1 MAFLRHSLILLF
13 LLAIAAGTGRAQTVS
28 GKPVPRVPDANG
40 WFALLNGKDLSGWMT
55 FDPGAWSVVRSGE
68 LGGRGPRSY
77 LFSPGTY
84 RNFILEAEA
93 RLNAKGDS
101 GIVLRAALET
111 GTPKGYEVQLCNTG
125 DDAQKTGSL
134 YNFQKVT
141 ESKIPD
147 DQWSKQTVAVIG
159 NRILIQV
166 NGKLLVDYPD
176 KESTY
181 TEGHIA
187 FQQHGQASQVNY
199 KNVRIKPLPDDIAA
213 ALVGLEKVFLS
224 LGEKKKPAA
233 PAKLN

>member
-13 LLAIAAGTGRAQTVS
+13 LLAIAASTGRAQTVS
-28 GKPVPRVPDANG
+28 GKPVPRVPDAAG
-40 WFALLNGKDLSGWMT
+40 WFGLFNGKDLSGWMT
-55 FDPGAWSVVRSGE
+55 FDPGAWSVVGVE
-68 LGGRGPRSY
+68 LSGRGPRSY

-84 RNFILEAEA
+84 RNFILQAEA

-111 GTPKGYEVQLCNTG
+111 GAPKGYEVQLCNTG

-141 ESKIPD
+141 ESAIAD

-187 FQQHGQASQVNY
+187 FQQHDQASQVNF

-213 ALVGLEKVFLS
+213 ALTGLEKVFPTLA
-224 LGEKKKPAA
+224 EKKKPAA

>member
-13 LLAIAAGTGRAQTVS
+13 LLAIAASTGRAQTVS
-28 GKPVPRVPDANG
+28 GKPVPRVPDAAG
-40 WFALLNGKDLSGWMT
+40 WFGLFNGKDLSGWMT
-55 FDPGAWSVVRSGE
+55 FDPGAWSVVGVE
-68 LGGRGPRSY
+68 LSGRGPRSY

-84 RNFILEAEA
+84 RNFILQAEV

-111 GTPKGYEVQLCNTG
+111 GAPKGYEVQLCNTG

-141 ESKIPD
+141 ESAIAD

-187 FQQHGQASQVNY
+187 FQQHDQASQVNF

-213 ALVGLEKVFLS
+213 ALTGLEKVFPTLA
-224 LGEKKKPAA
+224 EKKKPAA

>member
-1 MAFLRHSLILLF
+1 MAFLRYSLILLF

-55 FDPGAWSVVRSGE
+55 FDPAAWSVVRSGE

-84 RNFILEAEA
+84 RNFILQAEA

-147 DQWSKQTVAVIG
+147 DHWSKQTVAVIG

-187 FQQHGQASQVNY
+187 FQQHDQASQVNY

-213 ALVGLEKVFLS
+213 ALVGLEKVFPS
-224 LGEKKKPAA
+224 LGEKKKPSA

>member
-13 LLAIAAGTGRAQTVS
+13 LLAIAASTGRAQTVS
-28 GKPVPRVPDANG
+28 GKPVPRVPDAAG
-40 WFALLNGKDLSGWMT
+40 WFGLFNGKDLSGWMT
-55 FDPGAWSVVRSGE
+55 FDPGAWSVVGVE
-68 LGGRGPRSY
+68 LSGRGPRSY

-84 RNFILEAEA
+84 RNFILQAEV

-111 GTPKGYEVQLCNTG
+111 GAPKGYEVQLCNTG

-141 ESKIPD
+141 ESAIAD

-187 FQQHGQASQVNY
+187 FQQHDQASQVNF

-213 ALVGLEKVFLS
+213 ALTGLERVFPTLA
-224 LGEKKKPAA
+224 EKKKPAA

>member
-1 MAFLRHSLILLF
+1 MILLL
-13 LLAIAAGTGRAQTVS
+13 LLAMAASTGRAQTVS
-28 GKPVPRVPDANG
+28 GKPVPRVPDAAG
-40 WFALLNGKDLSGWMT
+40 WFGLFNGKDLSGWMT

-68 LGGRGPRSY
+68 LSGRGPRSY
-77 LFSPGTY
+77 LFSPGSY
-84 RNFILEAEA
+84 RNFILQAET

-111 GTPKGYEVQLCNTG
+111 GAPKGYEVQLCNTG

-134 YNFQKVT
+134 YNSQKVT
-141 ESKIPD
+141 ESAIAD

-187 FQQHGQASQVNY
+187 FQQHNQASQVNF

-213 ALVGLEKVFLS
+213 ALVGLEKVFPS

>member
-13 LLAIAAGTGRAQTVS
+13 LLAIAASTGRAQTVS
-28 GKPVPRVPDANG
+28 GKPVPRVPDAAG
-40 WFALLNGKDLSGWMT
+40 WFGLFNGKDLSGWMT
-55 FDPGAWSVVRSGE
+55 FDPGAWSVVGVE
-68 LGGRGPRSY
+68 LSGRGPRSY
-77 LFSPGTY
+77 LFSPGSY
-84 RNFILEAEA
+84 RNFILQAEA

-111 GTPKGYEVQLCNTG
+111 GAPKGYEVQLCNTG

-141 ESKIPD
+141 ESAIAD

-187 FQQHGQASQVNY
+187 FQQHDQASQVNF

-213 ALVGLEKVFLS
+213 ALTGLEKVFPTLA
-224 LGEKKKPAA
+224 EKKKPAA

>member
-1 MAFLRHSLILLF
+1 
-13 LLAIAAGTGRAQTVS
+13 
-28 GKPVPRVPDANG
+28 
-40 WFALLNGKDLSGWMT
+40 MT

-68 LGGRGPRSY
+68 LSGRGPRSY
-77 LFSPGTY
+77 LFSPGSY
-84 RNFILEAEA
+84 RNFILQAETK
-93 RLNAKGDS
+93 LNAKGDS

-111 GTPKGYEVQLCNTG
+111 GAPKGYEVQLCNTG

-134 YNFQKVT
+134 YNSQKVT
-141 ESKIPD
+141 ESAIAD
-147 DQWSKQTVAVIG
+147 DEWSKQTVAVIG

-187 FQQHGQASQVNY
+187 FQQHNQASQVNF

-213 ALVGLEKVFLS
+213 ALTGLEKVFPALA
-224 LGEKKKPAA
+224 EKKKPAA
-233 PAKLN
+233 AAKLN

>member
-84 RNFILEAEA
+84 RNFILQAEA

-134 YNFQKVT
+134 YNYQKVT
-141 ESKIPD
+141 ESKIAD

-213 ALVGLEKVFLS
+213 ALVGLEKVFPS

>member
-13 LLAIAAGTGRAQTVS
+13 LLAIAASTGRAQTVS
-28 GKPVPRVPDANG
+28 GKPEPRVPDAAG
-40 WFALLNGKDLSGWMT
+40 WFGLFNGKDLSGWMT
-55 FDPGAWSVVRSGE
+55 FDPGAWSVVGVE
-68 LGGRGPRSY
+68 LSGRGPRSY

-84 RNFILEAEA
+84 RNFILQAEV

-111 GTPKGYEVQLCNTG
+111 GAPKGYEVQLCNTG

-141 ESKIPD
+141 ESAIAD

-187 FQQHGQASQVNY
+187 FQQHDQASQVNF

-213 ALVGLEKVFLS
+213 ALTGLEKVFPTLA
-224 LGEKKKPAA
+224 EKKKPAA

>member
-1 MAFLRHSLILLF
+1 MAYLRLSLVLVILLTT
-13 LLAIAAGTGRAQTVS
+13 AVGPWRAQTVS
-28 GKPVPRVPDANG
+28 GNPVPRVPDVDG
-40 WFALLNGKDLSGWMT
+40 WFGLFNGRDLSAWMT
-55 FDPGAWSVVRSGE
+55 FDPGVWSVGSSGE
-68 LGGRGPRSY
+68 LSGRGPRSY
-77 LFSPGTY
+77 LFSPGSY
-84 RNFILEAEA
+84 RNFILQAEA

-111 GTPKGYEVQLCNTG
+111 GAPKGYEVQLCNTG

-141 ESKIPD
+141 ESAIAD

-166 NGKLLVDYPD
+166 NGKLFVDYPD

-181 TEGHIA
+181 TEGYIA
-187 FQQHGQASQVNY
+187 FQQHDQASQVNF

-213 ALVGLEKVFLS
+213 ALTGLEKVFPALA
-224 LGEKKKPAA
+224 EKKKPAA
-233 PAKLN
+233 PSKPN

>member
-13 LLAIAAGTGRAQTVS
+13 LLAIAASTGRAQTVS
-28 GKPVPRVPDANG
+28 GKPVPRVPDAAG
-40 WFALLNGKDLSGWMT
+40 WFGLFNGKDLSGWMT
-55 FDPGAWSVVRSGE
+55 FDPGAWSVVGVE
-68 LGGRGPRSY
+68 LSGRGPRSY

-84 RNFILEAEA
+84 RNFILQAEA

-111 GTPKGYEVQLCNTG
+111 GAPKGYEVQLCNTC

-141 ESKIPD
+141 ESSIAD
-147 DQWSKQTVAVIG
+147 DQWSKQTIAVIG

-187 FQQHGQASQVNY
+187 FQQHDQASQVNF

-213 ALVGLEKVFLS
+213 ALTGLERVFPTLA
-224 LGEKKKPAA
+224 EKKKPAA

>member
-13 LLAIAAGTGRAQTVS
+13 LLAIAASTGRAQTVS
-28 GKPVPRVPDANG
+28 GKPVPRVPDAAG
-40 WFALLNGKDLSGWMT
+40 WFGLFNGKDLSGWMT
-55 FDPGAWSVVRSGE
+55 FDPGAWSVVGVE
-68 LGGRGPRSY
+68 LSGRGPRSY

-84 RNFILEAEA
+84 RNFILQAEV

-111 GTPKGYEVQLCNTG
+111 GAPKGYEVQLCNTG

-141 ESKIPD
+141 ESAIAD

-187 FQQHGQASQVNY
+187 FQQHDQASQVNF
-199 KNVRIKPLPDDIAA
+199 KNVRIKPLPDDIAG
-213 ALVGLEKVFLS
+213 ALTGLEKVFPTLA
-224 LGEKKKPAA
+224 EKKKPAV

>member
-13 LLAIAAGTGRAQTVS
+13 LLAIAASTGRAQTVS
-28 GKPVPRVPDANG
+28 GKPVPRVPDAAG
-40 WFALLNGKDLSGWMT
+40 WFGLFNGKDLSGWMT
-55 FDPGAWSVVRSGE
+55 FDPGAWSVVGVE
-68 LGGRGPRSY
+68 LSGRGPRSY

-84 RNFILEAEA
+84 RNFILQAEV

-111 GTPKGYEVQLCNTG
+111 GAPKGYEVQLCNTG

-141 ESKIPD
+141 ESAIAD

-187 FQQHGQASQVNY
+187 FQQHDQASQVNF

-213 ALVGLEKVFLS
+213 ALTGLEKVFPTLA
-224 LGEKKKPAA
+224 EKKKPAV

>member
-13 LLAIAAGTGRAQTVS
+13 LLAIAASTGRAQTVS
-28 GKPVPRVPDANG
+28 GKPVPRVPDAVG
-40 WFALLNGKDLSGWMT
+40 WFGLFNGKDLSGWMT
-55 FDPGAWSVVRSGE
+55 FDPGAWSVVGVE
-68 LGGRGPRSY
+68 LSGRGPRSY

-84 RNFILEAEA
+84 RNFILQAEA

-111 GTPKGYEVQLCNTG
+111 GAPKGYEVQLCNTG

-141 ESKIPD
+141 ESAIAD

-187 FQQHGQASQVNY
+187 FQQHDQASQVNF
-199 KNVRIKPLPDDIAA
+199 KNVRIKPLPDDIAS
-213 ALVGLEKVFLS
+213 ALTGLEKVFPALA
-224 LGEKKKPAA
+224 EKKKPVA
-233 PAKLN
+233 PAKPN

>member
-1 MAFLRHSLILLF
+1 MILLL
-13 LLAIAAGTGRAQTVS
+13 LLAMAASTGRAQTVS
-28 GKPVPRVPDANG
+28 GKPVPRVPDAAG
-40 WFALLNGKDLSGWMT
+40 WFGLFNGKDLSGWMT

-68 LGGRGPRSY
+68 LSGRGPRSY
-77 LFSPGTY
+77 LFSPGSY
-84 RNFILEAEA
+84 RNFILQAEA

-111 GTPKGYEVQLCNTG
+111 GAPKGYEVQLCNTG

-141 ESKIPD
+141 ESAIAD

-187 FQQHGQASQVNY
+187 FQQHNQASQVNF

-213 ALVGLEKVFLS
+213 ALTGLEKVFPALA
-224 LGEKKKPAA
+224 EKKKPAA
-233 PAKLN
+233 AAKLN

>member
-84 RNFILEAEA
+84 RNFILKAEA

-147 DQWSKQTVAVIG
+147 DHWSKQTVAVIG

-213 ALVGLEKVFLS
+213 ALVGLEKVFPS

>member
-1 MAFLRHSLILLF
+1 MAFLRYSLILLF

-84 RNFILEAEA
+84 RNFILKAEA

-147 DQWSKQTVAVIG
+147 DHWSKQTVAVIG

-213 ALVGLEKVFLS
+213 ALVGLEKVFPS

>member
-13 LLAIAAGTGRAQTVS
+13 LLAIAASTGRAQTVS
-28 GKPVPRVPDANG
+28 GKPEPRVPDAAG
-40 WFALLNGKDLSGWMT
+40 WFGLFNGKDLSGWMT
-55 FDPGAWSVVRSGE
+55 FDPGAWSVVGVE
-68 LGGRGPRSY
+68 LSGRGPRSY

-84 RNFILEAEA
+84 RNFILQAEV

-111 GTPKGYEVQLCNTG
+111 GAPKGYEVQLCNTG

-141 ESKIPD
+141 ESAIAD

-187 FQQHGQASQVNY
+187 FQQHDQASQVNF

-213 ALVGLEKVFLS
+213 ALTGLERVFPTLA
-224 LGEKKKPAA
+224 EKKKPAA

>member
-13 LLAIAAGTGRAQTVS
+13 LLAIAASTGRAQTVS
-28 GKPVPRVPDANG
+28 GKPVPRVPDAAG
-40 WFALLNGKDLSGWMT
+40 WFGLFNGKDLSGWMT
-55 FDPGAWSVVRSGE
+55 FDPGAWSVVGVE
-68 LGGRGPRSY
+68 LSGRGPRSY

-84 RNFILEAEA
+84 RNFILQAEV

-111 GTPKGYEVQLCNTG
+111 GAPKGYEVQLCNTG

-141 ESKIPD
+141 ESAIAD

-187 FQQHGQASQVNY
+187 FQQHDQASQVNF
-199 KNVRIKPLPDDIAA
+199 KNVRIKPLPDDIAG
-213 ALVGLEKVFLS
+213 ALTGLEKVFPTLA
-224 LGEKKKPAA
+224 EKKKPAA